1 VFAEKVVTIAA
12 KPIEGRGDMD
22 MGLDGLRVL
31 VTAGGAGIGLKVVEA
46 FLREGASVYTCD
58 VDRTALDALAKAH
71 PEFGQSVCDV
81 SNREAVARLFD
92 DAIRKLGGLDCL
104 VNNAGIAGPTGPV
117 HEIEPE
123 DWDRCLEVCLTGQF
137 NCTRLAVGHLRRS
150 SNASIINLSSAA
162 GRFGFPNRSPYS
174 AAKWGVVGFTKT
186 LSMELG
192 QYGIRCNAIL
202 PGTVEG
208 KRIREVIE
216 AKAKI
221 AGRSPADV
229 QDDWLAKASI
239 REMIQ
244 PEQLADMMVFL
255 ASSRG
260 RTVSGQ
266 GISIDGDLQAL
277 L

>member
-1 VFAEKVVTIAA
+1 
-12 KPIEGRGDMD
+12 MD
-22 MGLDGLRVL
+22 LGIKGLRVL
-31 VTAGGAGIGLKVVEA
+31 VTAGAAGIGRKVVEA
-46 FLREGASVYTCD
+46 FLREGANVYTCD
-58 VDRTALDALAKAH
+58 IDRSALDELSKAH
-71 PEFGQSVCDV
+71 PEAGHSVCDV
-81 SNREAVARLFD
+81 SDREAVAKLFD

-104 VNNAGIAGPTGPV
+104 INNAGIAGPTGPV
-117 HEIEPE
+117 HEIKPE

-137 NCTRLAVGHLRRS
+137 NCTRLAVAHLKRS
-150 SNASIINLSSAA
+150 SNPSIINLSSAA
-162 GRFGFPNRSPYS
+162 GRFGFPNRSPYA

-192 QYGIRCNAIL
+192 QSGIRCNAIL

-208 KRIREVIE
+208 KRIRDVIE

-221 AGRSPADV
+221 AGKSAAEM
-229 QDDWLAKASI
+229 QDEWLAKASI

-244 PEQLADMMVFL
+244 PEQLADMMLFL
-255 ASSRG
+255 ASPRG

-266 GISIDGDLQAL
+266 AISIDGDLQAL